1 MWWLILGLPLF
12 FVALGF
18 LLNQHNA
25 PYLLSGYRSMSSEE
39 QAAYPL
45 AESVRFFRRFHWLM
59 GGGSLLIALL
69 FVAIGKPKFAT
80 EAVVVLPLVAYA
92 FFVYRM
98 LHFGPV
104 SQRPLAWVAISL
116 LFLTATAIMLLF
128 WRGEKPNLLQLHPD
142 AIEISGM
149 YGLRIEKSDID
160 SIGLANQL
168 PLIRIKVNGYAAN
181 GLKKG
186 DFRTKDSQ
194 TIRLFIHDKS
204 APSVYLRLK
213 SGRQIFYQSEQ
224 DSLLLLYE
232 KLKNWENP

>member
-18 LLNQHNA
+18 LLNQRNA
-25 PYLLSGYRSMSSEE
+25 PYLMSGYRAMSPEE
-39 QAAYPL
+39 QANYPL
-45 AESVRFFRRFHWLM
+45 AESVRFFRRFHWIM
-59 GGGSLLIALL
+59 GSLSLLVALV
-69 FVAIGKPKFAT
+69 FVAIDQPKFAT
-80 EAVVVLPLVAYA
+80 EAVVVLPLFAYA

-98 LHFGPV
+98 LQFGPV

-116 LFLTATAIMLLF
+116 LFLTAVGILLLF
-128 WRGEKPNLLQLHPD
+128 WQGEKPNHLHLHD
-142 AIEISGM
+142 QALEITGM
-149 YGLRIEKSDID
+149 YGLYIERSEID
-160 SIGLANQL
+160 SIGLATKL

-181 GLKKG
+181 GMKKG

-204 APSVYLRLK
+204 APSLYLRLK

-224 DSLLLLYE
+224 DSLLPLYE